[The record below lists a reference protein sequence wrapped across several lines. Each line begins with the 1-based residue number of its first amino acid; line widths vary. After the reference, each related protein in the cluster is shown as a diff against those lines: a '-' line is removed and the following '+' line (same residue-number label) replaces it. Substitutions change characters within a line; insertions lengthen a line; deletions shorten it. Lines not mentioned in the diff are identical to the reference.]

1 MILPVVSLGL
11 LVLAGIA
18 RMTRASVLEVLK
30 EDYIRTARAKGL
42 GERIVLIRHALRNAS
57 LPIITIIGL
66 GLAGLLSGAVVTE
79 NVYAIPGLGRMAAEA
94 ISTRDYPIIQGLII
108 LIGAAYVYINLIIDI
123 AYAFL
128 DPRIRY

>member
-42 GERIVLIRHALRNAS
+42 SERIVLIRHALRNAS

-108 LIGAAYVYINLIIDI
+108 LIGAAYVYINLIIDTIMYI
-123 AYAFL
+123 A
-128 DPRIRY
+128 